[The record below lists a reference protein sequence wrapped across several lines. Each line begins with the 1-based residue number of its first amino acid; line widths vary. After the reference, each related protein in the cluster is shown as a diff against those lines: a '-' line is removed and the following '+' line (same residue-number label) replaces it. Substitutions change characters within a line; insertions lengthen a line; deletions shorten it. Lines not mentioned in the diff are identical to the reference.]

1 MIDRSEIAIDLLK
14 NELDFQ
20 FAKVKLIEKL
30 LESYEHIYDP
40 LQSVRS
46 LQMIVD
52 IMAQRPRMNMDASFY
67 SDSYD
72 CEIKVLNEKF
82 NFFSGVIELQTD
94 IEKQEN

>member
-1 MIDRSEIAIDLLK
+1 
-14 NELDFQ
+14 
-20 FAKVKLIEKL
+20 
-30 LESYEHIYDP
+30 
-40 LQSVRS
+40 
-46 LQMIVD
+46 
-52 IMAQRPRMNMDASFY
+52 MAQRPRMNMDASFY